1 MEVRSISFPHIPL
14 PQFDTTM
21 YKSLY
26 NEQKLPSDLSLP
38 QFVFRYL
45 EKERNEVPVLHPSPF
60 GSRSQCK
67 ALTLLDVRDGAYA
80 IAKSLLSSE
89 YPGGPWK
96 KGEVVLFLTENQVR
110 QRPKK
115 FNAA

>member
-1 MEVRSISFPHIPL
+1 MEVRPIRFPHILL
-14 PQFDTTM
+14 PHFDTTM

-45 EKERNEVPVLHPSPF
+45 DKDRNEVSVLHPSPF
-60 GSRSQCK
+60 GSRRESK

-80 IAKSLLSSE
+80 IAKSLLE
-89 YPGGPWK
+89 PDHPGGPWK
-96 KGEVVLFLTENQVR
+96 KGDVVLFLTENQVR
-110 QRPKK
+110 VRPKK
-115 FNAA
+115 K